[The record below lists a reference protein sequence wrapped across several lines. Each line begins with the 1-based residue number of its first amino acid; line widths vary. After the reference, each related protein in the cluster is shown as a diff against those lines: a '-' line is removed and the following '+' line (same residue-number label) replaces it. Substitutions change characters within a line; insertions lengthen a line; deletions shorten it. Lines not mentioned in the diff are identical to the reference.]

1 MLNDKK
7 NVLVAKWS
15 VPSAERCV
23 SLHCDCLSE
32 RLGAVPAQRTSGC
45 SRSRGAPA
53 LHPLSQTAPL
63 LTGEILKP
71 CTVQMW
77 AQNWFSLC
85 TTSGLRFCDVSAT
98 LTTCYSN
105 LSLLRPSSEMGI
117 SVSQLK
123 YIYIYIYIY
132 IYRKRKFLIQSIQ
145 MTVGFINWEHS
156 NVLSWNVLSWAELN
170 TKVSAPEVSIDV
182 SH

>member
-1 MLNDKK
+1 
-7 NVLVAKWS
+7 
-15 VPSAERCV
+15 V

-71 CTVQMW
+71 CTVQMR

-123 YIYIYIYIY
+123 KKYIYIYILE
-132 IYRKRKFLIQSIQ
+132 KEVSHSK
-145 MTVGFINWEHS
+145 HS
-156 NVLSWNVLSWAELN
+156 NDCGFYKLGALKCSLLECSLLG
-170 TKVSAPEVSIDV
+170 
-182 SH
+182 